1 LESVLLIGGL
11 VAALTVIALWQ
22 GGAARA
28 FEGWERGGQIAWSVL
43 PNLVL
48 GFAAAGLIVVV
59 VPPSL
64 IGAAI
69 GDESGMRGLLIA
81 TIAGILTPGGPFLQ
95 FPLVAALAKGGA
107 APGPL
112 AAYLTAWS
120 LIGQSGDRLG
130 AAAARLRFH
139 HRPLGHQPGPA
150 DPHRHGDAGR
160 HAVAAP
166 LVVRGPGRAP
176 PPIRCRT
183 VSRRRATSPRSGGAA
198 RRTSDRA

>member
-11 VAALTVIALWQ
+11 VVALTVIALWQ

-28 FEGWERGGQIAWSVL
+28 FEGWERGAQIAWSVL

-81 TIAGILTPGGPFLQ
+81 TVAGILTPGGPFLQ

-120 LIGQSGDRLG
+120 LIGLNRAIVWELPLLGSGFTIARWAISLALPILIGMAMPVVMRL
-130 AAAARLRFH
+130 L
-139 HRPLGHQPGPA
+139 
-150 DPHRHGDAGR
+150 
-160 HAVAAP
+160 
-166 LVVRGPGRAP
+166 
-176 PPIRCRT
+176 
-183 VSRRRATSPRSGGAA
+183 PR
-198 RRTSDRA
+198 

>member
-1 LESVLLIGGL
+1 MDSVLLIGGL
-11 VAALTVIALWQ
+11 VVALTVVALWQ

-48 GFAAAGLIVVV
+48 GFAAAGLIATV

-64 IGAAI
+64 IGGAL
-69 GDESGMRGLLIA
+69 GDESGMRGLIIA
-81 TIAGILTPGGPFLQ
+81 TVAGILTPGGPFLQ

-120 LIGQSGDRLG
+120 LISLNRVIVWELPLLGSGFTVARWTISLALPILIGLAMPVVMRL
-130 AAAARLRFH
+130 L
-139 HRPLGHQPGPA
+139 
-150 DPHRHGDAGR
+150 
-160 HAVAAP
+160 
-166 LVVRGPGRAP
+166 
-176 PPIRCRT
+176 
-183 VSRRRATSPRSGGAA
+183 PR
-198 RRTSDRA
+198 